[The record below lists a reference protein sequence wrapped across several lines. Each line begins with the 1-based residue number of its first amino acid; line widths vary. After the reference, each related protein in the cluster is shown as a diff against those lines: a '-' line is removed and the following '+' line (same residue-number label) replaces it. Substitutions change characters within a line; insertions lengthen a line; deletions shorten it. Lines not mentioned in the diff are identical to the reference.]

1 MATDSENNLTSMM
14 STVEVVLNEARLE
27 ETTPYEKST
36 FRPFLF
42 FGSKIPIIHRPGLYL
57 HLFIVSLQYFFF
69 FNTKI
74 LLGNALDHL
83 FNNIFDNK
91 FFFPLLSTLAYL
103 ILPFIVYF
111 CDRQMIRRYYLV
123 LVCLVMAFLSSC
135 FLLTLL
141 ILEKFEPT
149 NETTNVTNASI
160 SVINTGIH
168 HLDYSIP
175 EYIMA
180 VLSLILFS
188 ISFVLSD
195 SFTITFGLDILHGT
209 HFETLLLYFPLFYIS
224 RNIGG
229 SFAYIQYIKYTRD
242 ESFIH
247 CSVSTFV
254 VLIAVLLLIIG
265 RLCGFFKDS
274 PLVANN
280 FSFKR
285 GIKLIFS
292 ALKLKIIHKKRA
304 DFKSLMLYT
313 GTKNNYHDPKS
324 LVSRTVA
331 MVKIN
336 LIFII
341 LTPLLGSYQILY
353 QLFPEQSNP
362 LTFLLKPITQDP
374 THHHCIRKNYL
385 ISYFFANPLTIVV
398 FAVVFEFF
406 FNDIVFNVVKQD
418 LPRWIRCIPR
428 CLLFIR
434 NNCIYGIR
442 KKLHAYLTL
451 ADPILKR
458 VFWGLPFGLLSV
470 LCGFTVEVL
479 RIHFSFRLNCTAPGV
494 EIYYGSYVPL
504 IAQVP
509 QYILSAMQETL
520 STIGLLQYV
529 YYLCSE
535 HFQNSL
541 RGFFFSLFFFY
552 YGVAGFAANLAYFT
566 FDQICHDHCLNTINK
581 TPGKFLTSTMSL
593 NYSNISSEHY
603 GSSNQLCFVFNS
615 DCNNEQPNGWVVWV
629 IAILLYLTM
638 IPLFYWFSH
647 YKHWKRV
654 RDLRLHELSWN
665 EAD

>member
-1 MATDSENNLTSMM
+1 MATDSENNLTLMM
-14 STVEVVLNEARLE
+14 STVEVILKETRLE
-27 ETTPYEKST
+27 ETIPYEKVV

-42 FGSKIPIIHRPGLYL
+42 FGLKIPIVHRPGLYL

-69 FNTKI
+69 FNTK
-74 LLGNALDHL
+74 LLLQHALERT
-83 FNNIFDNK
+83 FNVAFANDFSY
-91 FFFPLLSTLAYL
+91 PLLITSAYL
-103 ILPFIVYF
+103 ILPFIMYF
-111 CDRQMIRRYYLV
+111 CDRQMIRRYYLI
-123 LVCLVMAFLSSC
+123 LFCLIIAFLSSC
-135 FLLTLL
+135 FLLSLLTLDATIGSVPL
-141 ILEKFEPT
+141 INAT
-149 NETTNVTNASI
+149 SNITNVSI
-160 SVINTGIH
+160 PVINNPLYYI
-168 HLDYSIP
+168 IP
-175 EYIMA
+175 VDVLS

-195 SFTITFGLDILHGT
+195 LFTIAFGLDILHGT
-209 HFETLLLYFPLFYIS
+209 HFETQLLYFPLFYIARNLGATAAYLQYIRDY
-224 RNIGG
+224 RNI
-229 SFAYIQYIKYTRD
+229 
-242 ESFIH
+242 SFIH

-254 VLIAVLLLIIG
+254 MLIAVLLLIIG

-274 PLVANN
+274 ALVANN
-280 FSFKR
+280 FSFYK

-292 ALKLKIIHKKRA
+292 ALKLKFIHKKRA

-331 MVKIN
+331 MLKIN

-341 LTPLLGSYQILY
+341 LIPLLGSYQILY
-353 QLFPEQSNP
+353 QLFPEQSET
-362 LTFLLKPITQDP
+362 LTFLPKPISQDP
-374 THHHCIRKNYL
+374 THHHCAKRNQFYNYWV
-385 ISYFFANPLTIVV
+385 INTLTLVV
-398 FAVVFEFF
+398 FVVIFEFF
-406 FNDIVFNVVKQD
+406 FNDIVFNVVRQD

-428 CLLFIR
+428 RLLFIR
-434 NNCIYGIR
+434 NNCLYGMR

-451 ADPILKR
+451 VDPILKR

-470 LCGFTVEVL
+470 LCALTVEML
-479 RIHFSFRLNCTAPGV
+479 RINFTFLLDCITSEHKA
-494 EIYYGSYVPL
+494 YYGSYVPL

-509 QYILSAMQETL
+509 QYIFSAMQETISL
-520 STIGLLQYV
+520 IGLLQYV

-552 YGVAGFAANLAYFT
+552 YGVAGFISNLVYFT
-566 FDQICHDHCLNTINK
+566 FDQICRDNCNNDTVTTNIIPLNNINN
-581 TPGKFLTSTMSL
+581 STV
-593 NYSNISSEHY
+593 YY
-603 GSSNQLCFVFNS
+603 GSKNPLCFVFNS
-615 DCNNEQPNGWVVWV
+615 DCNNKQPNGWVVWV

-665 EAD
+665 EAN

>member
-1 MATDSENNLTSMM
+1 MATDSDNDINSGR
-14 STVEVVLNEARLE
+14 SSIQVFNEFRRE
-27 ETTPYEKST
+27 ETRPYEKNA

-42 FGSKIPIIHRPGLYL
+42 FGLKIPTIHRPGLYL

-74 LLGNALDHL
+74 LLGNALEHL
-83 FNNIFDNK
+83 FKSVFEND
-91 FFFPLLSTLAYL
+91 FFYPLLSTLAYL

-111 CDRQMIRRYYLV
+111 CDRQMIRRYFLV

-141 ILEKFEPT
+141 TVKWLDVIPLIDLTPS
-149 NETTNVTNASI
+149 NVTNTSI

-180 VLSLILFS
+180 VISLILFS

-229 SFAYIQYIKYTRD
+229 SLAYIQYIKYTRD

-274 PLVANN
+274 ALVANN
-280 FSFKR
+280 FSFYK

-292 ALKLKIIHKKRA
+292 ALKLKFIERKVA
-304 DFKSLMLYT
+304 DFRSLMLYT
-313 GTKNNYHDPKS
+313 GTRNNYHDPKS

-353 QLFPEQSNP
+353 QLFPEQSET
-362 LTFLLKPITQDP
+362 LAFLPKPITQDP
-374 THHHCIRKNYL
+374 THHCVKEIYL
-385 ISYFFANPLTIVV
+385 NNYFFANPLTIVV
-398 FAVVFEFF
+398 FAVIFEFF
-406 FNDIVFNVVKQD
+406 FNDIVFNVMRND
-418 LPRWIRCIPR
+418 IPRRIRCIPR
-428 CLLFIR
+428 CLYGLR
-434 NNCIYGIR
+434 NN
-442 KKLHAYLTL
+442 LHAYLTL
-451 ADPILKR
+451 VDPILKR

-470 LCGFTVEVL
+470 LCALTVEML
-479 RIHFSFRLNCTAPGV
+479 RINFYFRLNCTTSEHKA
-494 EIYYGSYVPL
+494 YYGSHVPL

-509 QYILSAMQETL
+509 QYIFSAMQETISL
-520 STIGLLQYV
+520 IGLLQYV

-552 YGVAGFAANLAYFT
+552 YGVAGFISNLVYFT
-566 FDQICHDHCLNTINK
+566 FDRICHDHCNNDTHYTN
-581 TPGKFLTSTMSL
+581 
-593 NYSNISSEHY
+593 NSSVYY
-603 GSSNQLCFVFNS
+603 GSPNQFCFIFNS
-615 DCNNEQPNGWVVWV
+615 DCNNKQPNGWVVWV
-629 IAILLYLTM
+629 IAILLCLTM

-654 RDLRLHELSWN
+654 RIMRLHELSWN